1 MKYYNLYYKDSKLNN
16 RPVNEMQLDTI
27 LNQKHIYKRNSITN
41 KIEDIPTNQIQ
52 IIKTILI

>member
-16 RPVNEMQLDTI
+16 RPVTEMQLDTI